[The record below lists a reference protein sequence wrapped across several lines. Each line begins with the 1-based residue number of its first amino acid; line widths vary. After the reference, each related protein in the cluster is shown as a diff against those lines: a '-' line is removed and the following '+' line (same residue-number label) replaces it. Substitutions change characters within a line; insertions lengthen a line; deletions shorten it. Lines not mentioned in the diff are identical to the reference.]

1 MWLSSREM
9 LTEKRTFL
17 GHCPLSAVFER
28 RESCNMTAS
37 PRRANAYSQDF
48 EVFMQELEEDSDLR
62 SQIRLYKGIQTATF
76 PISSE
81 LYVY

>member
-1 MWLSSREM
+1 
-9 LTEKRTFL
+9 
-17 GHCPLSAVFER
+17 
-28 RESCNMTAS
+28 MTAS